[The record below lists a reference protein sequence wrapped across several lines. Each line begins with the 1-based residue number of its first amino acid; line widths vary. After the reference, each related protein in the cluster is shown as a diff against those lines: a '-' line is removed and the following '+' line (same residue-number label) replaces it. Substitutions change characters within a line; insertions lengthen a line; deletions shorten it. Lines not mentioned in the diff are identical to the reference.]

1 MVHLAIRI
9 VFLFHCIVF
18 FAHCIAYKKTHR
30 ECKSKITKLDAFT
43 FALSVRSVC
52 LAFLLFPQIQNIT
65 FSPVP
70 MSVAGYY
77 IFVAVQ

>member
-1 MVHLAIRI
+1 M
-9 VFLFHCIVF
+9 F
-18 FAHCIAYKKTHR
+18 
-30 ECKSKITKLDAFT
+30 FT

-70 MSVAGYY
+70 MSVAGYD
-77 IFVAVQ
+77 IFVAV